1 MVLDRAREMSEKIV
15 DPVARRMAKINPNT
29 VSWTA
34 FVLAVFAS
42 ILLAGSSAGTRD
54 LLIGAFAF
62 ILASGIFD
70 ALDGA
75 VARVSGKGSQKGD
88 FLDHVLDRYADIAL
102 ILGFTFSFYAGGIAL
117 GMFAMIGVFMTS
129 YLGTQAQAVGLK
141 RNYGGILGRADR
153 LVYMLAAVAV
163 EYLYGTTHYGP
174 HGATFLFLTPFDWL
188 LLFFG
193 IAGNLTA
200 VWRAVASWRDI

>member
-1 MVLDRAREMSEKIV
+1 MVLDRARELSEKIF
-15 DPVARRMAKINPNT
+15 DPVARRLARFNPNT
-29 VSWTA
+29 VSWIA
-34 FVLAVFAS
+34 FVLAAFGAV
-42 ILLAGSSAGTRD
+42 LLAGSSTGTRD

-62 ILASGIFD
+62 ILMSGIFD

-75 VARVSGKGSQKGD
+75 IARVSGKGSQKGD

-102 ILGFTFSFYAGGIAL
+102 ILGFTFSFYSSGIAL
-117 GMFAMIGVFMTS
+117 GMFALIGVFMTS
-129 YLGTQAQAVGLK
+129 YLGTQAQAIGLK

-153 LVYMLAAVAV
+153 IVYMLIAVIV
-163 EYLYGTTHYGP
+163 EYLYGTAHYGP
-174 HGATFLFLTPFDWL
+174 HGATFLFLTPFEWL

-200 VWRAVASWRDI
+200 VWRAVASWKQI

>member
-1 MVLDRAREMSEKIV
+1 MVLDRAREAAEKIF

-29 VSWTA
+29 VSWIA
-34 FVLAVFAS
+34 FVLAVFGAV
-42 ILLAGSSAGTRD
+42 LLAGSSTGTRD

-62 ILASGIFD
+62 ILMSGIFD

-75 VARVSGKGSQKGD
+75 VARVSGKSSQKGD

-102 ILGFTFSFYAGGIAL
+102 ILGFTFSFYSAGIAL
-117 GMFAMIGVFMTS
+117 GMFALIGVFMTS

-153 LVYMLAAVAV
+153 LVYMLVAVVV

-174 HGATFLFLTPFDWL
+174 HGATFLFLTPFEWL

-200 VWRAVASWRDI
+200 VWRAVASWREI